1 MKRSLPFV
9 MLQTSN
15 IASGVGNGIV
25 MIAVPWLVLDLTG
38 SPAAAGLLGALVM
51 LPGIVVSPFIG
62 TMIDRIG
69 RRKVSIYA
77 DVLSAVSVLLFVL
90 VDRVGE
96 LTYIWVVLLAVLG
109 AVFDPAGHTA
119 RKALIPNAAA
129 ASSISLETANSRHEG
144 LFAVGW
150 AIGPAIG
157 AALIKLVGPVDA
169 MLATSFLFFVAS
181 ISVMLM
187 RIVDSASETR
197 DQNMPHENFWQ
208 ATVAGFRALHADR
221 ALFSLT
227 IIFMFTSAVYMPIE
241 MVILPVHFERLGDA
255 GGLGA
260 TMTAL
265 ASGMVLGAFSFGA
278 IARRFSRF
286 AILGGVMIGVAFAV
300 MPMVWL
306 PPTFVFVI
314 AGFLMGAIWGPFN
327 PLWNTL
333 IQSRVPTE
341 MQGRVYGVQ
350 MSALY
355 AAPPIGQ
362 VVVGLAVE
370 SFGLQQTF
378 AVCAALFIAVA
389 LLTLS
394 LPALRD
400 LSHTPLRQAT
410 IHQT

>member
-157 AALIKLVGPVDA
+157 AALIKFVGPVDA

-181 ISVMLM
+181 VSVMLM

-341 MQGRVYGVQ
+341 MQG
-350 MSALY
+350 
-355 AAPPIGQ
+355 
-362 VVVGLAVE
+362 
-370 SFGLQQTF
+370 
-378 AVCAALFIAVA
+378 
-389 LLTLS
+389 
-394 LPALRD
+394 
-400 LSHTPLRQAT
+400 
-410 IHQT
+410 

>member
-9 MLQTSN
+9 MLQVSS

-25 MIAVPWLVLDLTG
+25 MIAVPWLVLELTD
-38 SPAAAGLLGALVM
+38 SPSAAGLLGALVM
-51 LPGIVVSPFIG
+51 LPGIVVSPFVG
-62 TMIDRIG
+62 TLIDRIG

-77 DVLSAVSVLLFVL
+77 DVLSAISVLLFVL
-90 VDRVGE
+90 VDRVSE
-96 LTYIWVVLLAVLG
+96 LTYIWIVVLAVLG

-119 RKALIPNAAA
+119 RKALIPNAAN
-129 ASSISLETANSRHEG
+129 ASSINLETANSRHEG

-157 AALIKLVGPVDA
+157 AMLIKFVGPVDA
-169 MLATSFLFFVAS
+169 MLATSLLFLVAS

-187 RIVDSASETR
+187 RITDVTNETR
-197 DQNMPHENFWQ
+197 DEDSLHENFWQ
-208 ATVAGFRALHADR
+208 ATIAGFRALHADR

-241 MVILPVHFERLGDA
+241 MVILPVHFERLGNA

-265 ASGMVLGAFSFGA
+265 ASGMVLGAFSYGA
-278 IARRFSRF
+278 IARRFSRY
-286 AILGGVMIGVAFAV
+286 AILCGVMIGVAVAV
-300 MPMVWL
+300 VPMVWL
-306 PPTFVFVI
+306 PPTLVLVL

-370 SFGLQQTF
+370 GFGLQQTF
-378 AVCAALFIAVA
+378 AVIAVLFIVVA
-389 LLTLS
+389 LLTIS

-400 LSHTPLRQAT
+400 LSRNTA
-410 IHQT
+410 QTTTAN

>member
-9 MLQTSN
+9 MLQVSS

-25 MIAVPWLVLDLTG
+25 MIAVPWLVLDRTG
-38 SPAAAGLLGALVM
+38 SPAAAGLLGALVS
-51 LPGIVVSPFIG
+51 LPGIVVSPFVG
-62 TMIDRIG
+62 TLIDRIG

-77 DVLSAVSVLLFVL
+77 DVLSAVSVLLFVV
-90 VDRVGE
+90 VDRVGS
-96 LTYIWVVLLAVLG
+96 LTYAWIAALAVLG

-119 RKALIPNAAA
+119 RKALIPNAAN
-129 ASSISLETANSRHEG
+129 ASSIKLETANSRHEG
-144 LFAVGW
+144 FFAVGW

-157 AALIKLVGPVDA
+157 AMLIKFVGPVDA
-169 MLATSFLFFVAS
+169 MFATSLLFLVAS

-187 RIVDSASETR
+187 RVVDATNETHDADSPR
-197 DQNMPHENFWQ
+197 ENFWQ
-208 ATVAGFRALHADR
+208 ATIAGFRALHADR

-260 TMTAL
+260 TMTAM
-265 ASGMVLGAFSFGA
+265 AGGMVLGAFSYGV
-278 IARRFSRF
+278 IARRFSRYT
-286 AILGGVMIGVAFAV
+286 ILCGVMIGVAV
-300 MPMVWL
+300 TVVPMVWL
-306 PPTFVFVI
+306 PSTFVFVL

-370 SFGLQQTF
+370 GFGLQQTF
-378 AVCAALFIAVA
+378 AVIAVLFTVVA

-400 LSHTPLRQAT
+400 LSRNTAQPTTAN
-410 IHQT
+410 

>member
-1 MKRSLPFV
+1 LRRLISFGL
-9 MLQTSN
+9 LQVSN
-15 IASGVGNGIV
+15 ISSGIGNGIV
-25 MIAVPWLVLDLTG
+25 MIAVPWLVLELTD
-38 SPAAAGLLGALVM
+38 SPSAAGLLGALVM
-51 LPGIVVSPFIG
+51 LPGIIVSPFIG

-69 RRKVSIYA
+69 RRKVSIFA
-77 DVLSAVSVLLFVL
+77 DILSAISVLLFVL
-90 VDRVGE
+90 VDRVGT
-96 LTYIWVVLLAVLG
+96 LTYSWVVVIAVLG

-119 RKALIPNAAA
+119 RKALIPNAAS
-129 ASSISLETANSRHEG
+129 ASAIKLETANSRHEG
-144 LFAVGW
+144 FFAVGW

-169 MLATSFLFFVAS
+169 MLMTSFLFFIAS
-181 ISVMLM
+181 VTVMLM
-187 RIVDSASETR
+187 RVDESAQDSNDDNQHR
-197 DQNMPHENFWQ
+197 ENFWQ
-208 ATVAGFRALHADR
+208 STIAGFRALHADR
-221 ALFSLT
+221 GLFSLT

-278 IARRFSRF
+278 IARRFSRY
-286 AILGGVMIGVAFAV
+286 AILRGVMIGVTFAV
-300 MPMVWL
+300 VPMVWL
-306 PPTFVFVI
+306 PPTYVFVL

-333 IQSRVPTE
+333 IQNRVPTE

-362 VVVGLAVE
+362 VIVGLAVE
-370 SFGLQQTF
+370 GFGLQQTF
-378 AVCAALFIAVA
+378 AVIAVLFIAVA
-389 LLTLS
+389 LLTIS

-400 LSHTPLRQAT
+400 LSRNTAPTPASD
-410 IHQT
+410 

>member
-378 AVCAALFIAVA
+378 AVCAALFIVVA

-394 LPALRD
+394 
-400 LSHTPLRQAT
+400 
-410 IHQT
+410 

>member
-181 ISVMLM
+181 VSVMLM

-378 AVCAALFIAVA
+378 SVCAALFIAVA

-400 LSHTPLRQAT
+400 LSHTPSQSQIAT
-410 IHQT
+410 

>member
-96 LTYIWVVLLAVLG
+96 LTYFWVVLLAVLG

-157 AALIKLVGPVDA
+157 ATLIKFVGPIDA

-181 ISVMLM
+181 VSVMLM
-187 RIVDSASETR
+187 RIVDSTSETR

-286 AILGGVMIGVAFAV
+286 AILSGVMIGVAFAV

-400 LSHTPLRQAT
+400 LSHDTSQSQIAT
-410 IHQT
+410 

>member
-9 MLQTSN
+9 MLQVSS

-25 MIAVPWLVLDLTG
+25 MIAVPWLVLDRTG
-38 SPAAAGLLGALVM
+38 SPAAAGLLGALVS

-62 TMIDRIG
+62 TLIDRIG

-77 DVLSAVSVLLFVL
+77 DVLSAVSVLLFVV
-90 VDRVGE
+90 VDRVGS
-96 LTYIWVVLLAVLG
+96 LTYAWIAALAMLG

-119 RKALIPNAAA
+119 RKALIPNAAN
-129 ASSISLETANSRHEG
+129 ASSIKLETANSRHEG
-144 LFAVGW
+144 FFAVGW

-157 AALIKLVGPVDA
+157 AMLIKFVGPVDA
-169 MLATSFLFFVAS
+169 MFATSLLFLVAS

-187 RIVDSASETR
+187 RVVDATNETHDADSPR
-197 DQNMPHENFWQ
+197 ENFWQ
-208 ATVAGFRALHADR
+208 ATIAGFRALHADR

-260 TMTAL
+260 TMTAM
-265 ASGMVLGAFSFGA
+265 AGGMVLGAFSYGV
-278 IARRFSRF
+278 IARRFSRYT
-286 AILGGVMIGVAFAV
+286 ILCGVMIGVAV
-300 MPMVWL
+300 TVVPMVWL
-306 PPTFVFVI
+306 PSTFVFVL

-370 SFGLQQTF
+370 GFGLQQTF
-378 AVCAALFIAVA
+378 AVIAVLFTVVA

-400 LSHTPLRQAT
+400 LSRNTAQPTTAN
-410 IHQT
+410 

>member
-15 IASGVGNGIV
+15 ITSGVGNGIV

-77 DVLSAVSVLLFVL
+77 DVLSVVSVLLFVL

-181 ISVMLM
+181 VSVMLM

-400 LSHTPLRQAT
+400 LSHDSSQS
-410 IHQT
+410 

>member
-378 AVCAALFIAVA
+378 AVCAALFIVVA

-400 LSHTPLRQAT
+400 LSHDSSRSQIAT
-410 IHQT
+410 

>member
-1 MKRSLPFV
+1 MKRLLPFV
-9 MLQTSN
+9 MLQVSS

-25 MIAVPWLVLDLTG
+25 MIAVPWLVLDRTG
-38 SPAAAGLLGALVM
+38 SPAAAGLLGALVS

-62 TMIDRIG
+62 TLIDRIG

-77 DVLSAVSVLLFVL
+77 DVLSAVSVLLFVV
-90 VDRVGE
+90 VDRVGS
-96 LTYIWVVLLAVLG
+96 LTYAWIAALAVLG

-119 RKALIPNAAA
+119 RKALIPNAAN
-129 ASSISLETANSRHEG
+129 ASSIKLETANSRHEG
-144 LFAVGW
+144 FFAVGW

-157 AALIKLVGPVDA
+157 AMLIKFVGPVDA
-169 MLATSFLFFVAS
+169 MFATSLLFLVAS

-187 RIVDSASETR
+187 RVVDATNETHDADSPR
-197 DQNMPHENFWQ
+197 ENFWQ
-208 ATVAGFRALHADR
+208 ATIAGFRALHADR

-260 TMTAL
+260 TMTAM
-265 ASGMVLGAFSFGA
+265 AGGMVLGAFSYGV
-278 IARRFSRF
+278 IARRFSRYT
-286 AILGGVMIGVAFAV
+286 ILCGVMIGVAV
-300 MPMVWL
+300 TVVPMVWL
-306 PPTFVFVI
+306 PSTFVFVL

-370 SFGLQQTF
+370 GFGLQQTF
-378 AVCAALFIAVA
+378 AVIAVLFTVVA

-400 LSHTPLRQAT
+400 LSRNTAQPTTAN
-410 IHQT
+410 

>member
-1 MKRSLPFV
+1 

-181 ISVMLM
+181 VSVMLM

-378 AVCAALFIAVA
+378 AVCAALFIVVA

-400 LSHTPLRQAT
+400 LSHDTSQS
-410 IHQT
+410 

>member
-1 MKRSLPFV
+1 MPFAA
-9 MLQTSN
+9 LQISN
-15 IASGVGNGIV
+15 IASGIGNGIV
-25 MIAVPWLVLDLTG
+25 MISVPWLVLNLTG

-51 LPGIVVSPFIG
+51 LPGVVVSPFVG
-62 TMIDRIG
+62 TLIDRIG
-69 RRKVSIYA
+69 RRKVSVYS
-77 DVLSAVSVLLFVL
+77 DLLSAVSVLLFVL
-90 VDRVGE
+90 VDRLAT
-96 LTYIWVVLLAVLG
+96 LTYAWIVLLAVLG

-129 ASSISLETANSRHEG
+129 ASGLRLETANSRHEG

-157 AALIKLVGPVDA
+157 AALIKVVGAVDA
-169 MLATSFLFFVAS
+169 LLATSSLFFVAS
-181 ISVMLM
+181 LSILLM
-187 RIVDSASETR
+187 RVVETTGEARR
-197 DQNMPHENFWQ
+197 DDTPHESFWQ
-208 ATVAGFRALHADR
+208 ATVSGFHALHADR
-221 ALFSLT
+221 ALFAMT

-265 ASGMVLGAFSFGA
+265 ASGMVLGAFSYGA
-278 IARRFSRF
+278 ISRKFSRY
-286 AILGGVMIGVAFAV
+286 AILRGVMIGVAFAV
-300 MPMVWL
+300 APMVLL
-306 PPTFVFVI
+306 PATIVFVV
-314 AGFLMGAIWGPFN
+314 AGFFMGIIWGPFN

-362 VVVGLAVE
+362 VVVGVAVE
-370 SFGLQQTF
+370 RFGLQPTF
-378 AVCAALFIAVA
+378 FVIALLFIAVA
-389 LLTLS
+389 LLTVS
-394 LPALRD
+394 LPALRN
-400 LSHTPLRQAT
+400 LSNDAAT
-410 IHQT
+410 ASI

>member
-1 MKRSLPFV
+1 

-286 AILGGVMIGVAFAV
+286 TILSGVMIGVAFAV

-370 SFGLQQTF
+370 GFGLQQTF

-400 LSHTPLRQAT
+400 LSRTSSQSQIAT
-410 IHQT
+410 

>member
-109 AVFDPAGHTA
+109 AVFDPAGYSA

-181 ISVMLM
+181 VSVMLM

-241 MVILPVHFERLGDA
+241 MVILPVHLERLGDA

-286 AILGGVMIGVAFAV
+286 AILSGVMIGVAFAV

-314 AGFLMGAIWGPFN
+314 AGFLLGAIWGPFN

-378 AVCAALFIAVA
+378 AVCAALFIVVA

-400 LSHTPLRQAT
+400 LSHDTSQSQIAT
-410 IHQT
+410 

>member
-1 MKRSLPFV
+1 

-181 ISVMLM
+181 VSVMLM
-187 RIVDSASETR
+187 RIIDSASETR

-286 AILGGVMIGVAFAV
+286 AILSGVMIGVAFAV

-378 AVCAALFIAVA
+378 AVCAALFIVVA

-400 LSHTPLRQAT
+400 LSHDSSRSQIAT
-410 IHQT
+410 

>member
-286 AILGGVMIGVAFAV
+286 AILSGVMIGVAFAV

-378 AVCAALFIAVA
+378 AVCAALFIVVA

-400 LSHTPLRQAT
+400 LSHDSSRSQIAT
-410 IHQT
+410 

>member
-1 MKRSLPFV
+1 MKRSLPFIF
-9 MLQTSN
+9 LQTSN
-15 IASGVGNGIV
+15 IASGIGNGIV
-25 MIAVPWLVLDLTG
+25 MIAVPWLVLELTD
-38 SPAAAGLLGALVM
+38 SPSAAGLLGALVM

-77 DVLSAVSVLLFVL
+77 DVLSAMSVLLFVL
-90 VDRVGE
+90 VDRVSE
-96 LTYIWVVLLAVLG
+96 LTYIWIVVLAVLG

-119 RKALIPNAAA
+119 RKALIPNAAK
-129 ASSISLETANSRHEG
+129 ASSISLESANSRHEG
-144 LFAVGW
+144 FFAVGW

-157 AALIKLVGPVDA
+157 AMLIKFVGPVDA
-169 MLATSFLFFVAS
+169 MLATSVLFFIAS
-181 ISVMLM
+181 VSVMLM
-187 RIVDSASETR
+187 RVIDATSE
-197 DQNMPHENFWQ
+197 PHSEDVSRENFWQ
-208 ATVAGFRALHADR
+208 ATIAGFRALRADR

-241 MVILPVHFERLGDA
+241 MVILPVHFERLGNA

-265 ASGMVLGAFSFGA
+265 ASGMVLGAFSYGA
-278 IARRFSRF
+278 IARRFSRY
-286 AILGGVMIGVAFAV
+286 AILCGVMIGVAIAV
-300 MPMVWL
+300 VPMVWL
-306 PPTFVFVI
+306 PSTFVFVG

-333 IQSRVPTE
+333 IQSRVPAE

-370 SFGLQQTF
+370 GFGLQQTF
-378 AVCAALFIAVA
+378 AVIAVLFIVVA

-400 LSHTPLRQAT
+400 LSRNTA
-410 IHQT
+410 QTTTAN